1 MNILIIGNG
10 AREHALAYKL
20 SQDESVQH
28 IMIAPGNGGTATENR
43 CFNIDIQASD
53 IEALLHF
60 AKTHNIDL
68 TITGSEESLALG
80 IVDLFQTN
88 NLMIFG
94 PTKAAAMIE
103 SSKSFAKEI
112 MASAN
117 IPTAKYQSFTDY
129 NSAVQYIKDE
139 NIYPIVIK
147 ADGLAAGKGVT
158 IVNNLSE
165 SETIL
170 KSILYDKRF
179 GNAGNTV
186 VIEEFMQ
193 GEEAT
198 YLAITDGEDIIPL
211 DISQD
216 HKQVYDNDRGANTG
230 GMGAYSPAP
239 IIDDAKFKFV
249 TDNIAY
255 PMIRELKKRGII
267 YRGVIYVGLMIESDL
282 IRVVEFNARFGD
294 PECQV
299 VLSRID
305 AGLLDLL
312 KSSALGD
319 ISSVKLKRND
329 NKIITVVLASGGYP
343 ESYKTGYEINGLA
356 IAEKPSDI
364 KIFHAGTVIVDD
376 KFLTAGGRVVSVT
389 ASAKTLQ
396 EAQSKAYAAIENISF
411 TDMHYR
417 KDIASKALK

>member
-20 SQDESVQH
+20 SLDDNVQH

-43 CFNIDIQASD
+43 CYNIDIKASD
-53 IEALLHF
+53 LDALLHF
-60 AKTHNIDL
+60 AKTHDIDL
-68 TITGSEESLALG
+68 TITGSEDGLALG
-80 IVDLFQTN
+80 IVDLFQAN
-88 NLMIFG
+88 NLTIFG
-94 PTKAAAMIE
+94 PSRAAARIE

-112 MASAN
+112 MAAAN
-117 IPTAKYQSFTDY
+117 IPTAKYQTFKDY
-129 NSAVQYIKDE
+129 NNAIKYIETE
-139 NIYPIVIK
+139 NTYPIVIK

-158 IVNNLSE
+158 IVTTLKE
-165 SETIL
+165 AETVL
-170 KSILYDKRF
+170 KSIFYDNRF
-179 GNAGNTV
+179 GSAGNAV

-198 YLAITDGEDIIPL
+198 YLAITDGENIIPL

-216 HKQVYDNDRGANTG
+216 HKQVYDNDKGANTG
-230 GMGAYSPAP
+230 GMGAYTPAP
-239 IIDDAKFKFV
+239 IIDEAKFNSV

-267 YRGVIYVGLMIESDL
+267 YRGVIYIGLMIDADK

-305 AGLLDLL
+305 SGLLDLL
-312 KSSALGD
+312 KASALGD
-319 ISSVKLKRND
+319 ISSIKLNRNS
-329 NKIITVVLASGGYP
+329 NQIITVVLASGGYP
-343 ESYKTGYEINGLA
+343 DAYKTGYEINGIELA
-356 IAEKPSDI
+356 SKPSDI
-364 KIFHAGTVIVDD
+364 KIFHAGTTIKDD
-376 KFLTAGGRVVSVT
+376 KFITSGGRVLSVT

-396 EAQSKAYAAIENISF
+396 EAQLKAYKAIEQISF

-417 KDIASKALK
+417 KDIGNKALK